1 MALVAARAAH
11 NGAVAAETRLMCII
25 ETASNIIARHRPGS
39 GPGKNHNLRSSKL
52 SRDQKFFDLYSLVI
66 GILAAFALAI
76 LVLAMK
82 MSDLTQGVY
91 TRDTAEYQAAV
102 DSRIR
107 PLGQVYLPG
116 EEQEQEKAPTLEV
129 AAEPEPVATAMTGPQ
144 VYNAA
149 CNVCHGNG
157 VGGAPI
163 VGDTAAWVDRIAKG
177 ADVLNDSA
185 INGFD
190 GDAAT
195 PMLAKGGRMDLSDQ
209 EVIDAVTYM
218 IEESM

>member
-1 MALVAARAAH
+1 M
-11 NGAVAAETRLMCII
+11 
-25 ETASNIIARHRPGS
+25 
-39 GPGKNHNLRSSKL
+39 

-66 GILAAFALAI
+66 GLLAAFALAI

-82 MSDLTQGVY
+82 MSDLTQGMY

-102 DSRIR
+102 NDRIR

-116 EEQEQEKAPTLEV
+116 EEQQQEEAPTVEV

-144 VYNAA
+144 VYNVA
-149 CNVCHGNG
+149 CNACHGNG
-157 VGGAPI
+157 AGGAPI
-163 VGDTAAWVDRIAKG
+163 VGDTAEWASRIAKG
-177 ADVLNDSA
+177 MDVLNSNA

-190 GDAAT
+190 GDAMT

-218 IEESM
+218 VNESQ